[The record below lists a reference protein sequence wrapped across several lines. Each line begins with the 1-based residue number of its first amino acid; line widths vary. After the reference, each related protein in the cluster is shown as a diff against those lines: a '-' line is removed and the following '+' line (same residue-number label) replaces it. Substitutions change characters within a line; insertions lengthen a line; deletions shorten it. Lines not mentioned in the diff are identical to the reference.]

1 MNDLD
6 CIEKLKIEVDGFQNN
21 INQYTHNATV
31 TNYFYQLKNS
41 LNNNS
46 INRVLYCL
54 HEIRKWYSMELSKI
68 STNPFVT
75 DTEIHRRNYELIC
88 QICEQLEENKNQ
100 MDEKYQNTN
109 SSNHSN
115 LNSLP
120 IIFLSHKSD
129 DKKYADALRDFII
142 GLGVKNNELIYTS
155 HPLHKIPL
163 DANIY
168 DYLRESFGRK
178 IFVIILWSDKYL
190 ESPACLN
197 EMGAA
202 WVTQSDY
209 TNIYVPNFSFGNPK
223 YHECAIDTRKM
234 GAVLNGDSNCK
245 TSMIELKNK
254 IQSFFNLENNEANSS
269 YLLDNFMR
277 TITEDPNNEQT

>member
-1 MNDLD
+1 MDI
-6 CIEKLKIEVDGFQNN
+6 IEALKIEVDGFHQTVEEYTDDKTVSNLFIQLKKELDNNN
-21 INQYTHNATV
+21 IEHISYCLAQIRNWYTNNILKIKNNSLV
-31 TNYFYQLKNS
+31 TNFDTHQRNFDF
-41 LNNNS
+41 
-46 INRVLYCL
+46 ITQ
-54 HEIRKWYSMELSKI
+54 YSMAI
-68 STNPFVT
+68 V
-75 DTEIHRRNYELIC
+75 
-88 QICEQLEENKNQ
+88 EQEEDLKKKYPIKDNTKNTSH
-100 MDEKYQNTN
+100 NN
-109 SSNHSN
+109 
-115 LNSLP
+115 P

-142 GLGVKNNELIYTS
+142 GLGVKNEELIYTS
-155 HPLHKIPL
+155 HAMHKIPL

-277 TITEDPNNEQT
+277 TITEDPNNKQT